1 MRVAWTPER
10 PREGTAADQS
20 GKMAPSLVAAASVCE
35 PRFGTTSRKKPEPRL
50 ERASLPVRG
59 TEPSAEVV
67 VLREQVARLQAASQR
82 DAQERAEL
90 KRQVDLLQ
98 VELRQA
104 REQNRKLADSV
115 DQHKRVVEDAA
126 VPDEAKHRELA
137 LNSARELFRNML
149 HGGNNCAGWVA
160 PQDDGGDCEPCMSG
174 TGSGHSCHA
183 QAADCARSSHNA
195 KRRSTKIQAGGA

>member
-10 PREGTAADQS
+10 PRDGAAEQS
-20 GKMAPSLVAAASVCE
+20 SKAAPSLVAAAAAFE
-35 PRFGTTSRKKPEPRL
+35 PRFGTTSRKKQEPRL

-67 VLREQVARLQAASQR
+67 ALREQVARLQAASQR

-98 VELRQA
+98 VELRQT
-104 REQNRKLADSV
+104 RDQNRKLAETM
-115 DQHKRVVEDAA
+115 DQRKRVVEDTAA
-126 VPDEAKHRELA
+126 SDEARHRELA

-149 HGGNNCAGWVA
+149 HGGNNCGSGWVA

-174 TGSGHSCHA
+174 TGSGHSCHS
-183 QAADCARSSHNA
+183 QAAECGRSSHSA